1 MSCHCDDLCLQQFS
15 SNTTLGPEFLA
26 KQFQLKPR
34 GNTMSFHDPL
44 NESKW
49 AFCDSFT
56 EITMLDTWHKLDQ
69 IRQGNVIDE
78 ACLDQSQNIWLRE
91 YLNLCKLIS
100 DTIACFPSMSII
112 SVVWLGINL
121 INFHSA
127 GSPWW
132 CHVMETF
139 SVLLA
144 LCAGNSL
151 VTGEFPSQRPV
162 TQSFDFSLICTCAN
176 DWVNNQDA
184 SYLRCCCT
192 HYDLTV
198 MQISNY

>member
-1 MSCHCDDLCLQQFS
+1 MSCHCDNLCLQQFS

-69 IRQGNVIDE
+69 IQQGNVIDE

-91 YLNLCKLIS
+91 YLNLCKLIT

-121 INFHSA
+121 IIFTVQVPHDDVMKWKHFLGYWPCMQEIHWSQVNSPHKGQWHRALIFLWSA
-127 GSPWW
+127 
-132 CHVMETF
+132 
-139 SVLLA
+139 
-144 LCAGNSL
+144 
-151 VTGEFPSQRPV
+151 PV
-162 TQSFDFSLICTCAN
+162 QMIE
-176 DWVNNQDA
+176 
-184 SYLRCCCT
+184 
-192 HYDLTV
+192 
-198 MQISNY
+198 